1 MNISV
6 SPEILQPVQVNRGW
20 RPPSYV
26 EQQTFTAK
34 AFMFYQDWSKAFM
47 FYQDRSKFQGN
58 REKREIKPKP
68 PVIQTEIKG
77 SGAVTV
83 ES

>member
-1 MNISV
+1 
-6 SPEILQPVQVNRGW
+6 
-20 RPPSYV
+20 
-26 EQQTFTAK
+26 
-34 AFMFYQDWSKAFM
+34 M

-58 REKREIKPKP
+58 REEREIKPKP

-83 ES
+83 ESERC